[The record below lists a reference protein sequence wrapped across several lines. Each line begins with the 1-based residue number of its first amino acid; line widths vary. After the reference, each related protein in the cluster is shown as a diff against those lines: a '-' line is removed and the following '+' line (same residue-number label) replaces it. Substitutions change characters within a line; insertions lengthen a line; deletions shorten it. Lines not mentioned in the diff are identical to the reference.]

1 MPVHN
6 AIKSKNYQKDLEYT
20 VTNAIKSSITK
31 LDHKISR
38 LEMAVQ
44 EAEKRAAQKPKPA
57 AAGTD
62 LFSAAPNDAETRA
75 LASRL
80 DGAIA
85 KVEALLKEGATQHG

>member
-1 MPVHN
+1 
-6 AIKSKNYQKDLEYT
+6 
-20 VTNAIKSSITK
+20 VTNAIKSSISK

-44 EAEKRAAQKPKPA
+44 ESEKRALKAAEQKPTSS
-57 AAGTD
+57 GTD
-62 LFSAAPNDAETRA
+62 LFSAPPPAQNDAETKA

-85 KVEALLKEGATQHG
+85 KVEALLKEGTTQHG

>member
-1 MPVHN
+1 M
-6 AIKSKNYQKDLEYT
+6 
-20 VTNAIKSSITK
+20 TNAIKSSISK

-44 EAEKRAAQKPKPA
+44 EAEKRAIAVPKA
-57 AAGTD
+57 ATASD
-62 LFSAAPNDAETRA
+62 LFSAPPKNNDEETKA

-85 KVEALLKEGATQHG
+85 KVEALLKEGTPNHG

>member
-1 MPVHN
+1 M
-6 AIKSKNYQKDLEYT
+6 
-20 VTNAIKSSITK
+20 TNAIKSSISK

-44 EAEKRAAQKPKPA
+44 EAEKRSLAVPKAATA
-57 AAGTD
+57 SD
-62 LFSAAPNDAETRA
+62 LFATPPKNNEETQA

-85 KVEALLKEGATQHG
+85 KVEALLKEGTPNHG

>member
-1 MPVHN
+1 M
-6 AIKSKNYQKDLEYT
+6 
-20 VTNAIKSSITK
+20 TNAIKSSISK

-44 EAEKRAAQKPKPA
+44 EAEKRALAVPKA
-57 AAGTD
+57 ATASD
-62 LFSAAPNDAETRA
+62 LFTTPSNNDEETKA

-85 KVEALLKEGATQHG
+85 KVEALLKEGTPNHG